1 MNTSLRVSAIDHVGL
16 RVLDAAR
23 AEAFYARLGFRVTY
37 RDADAPV
44 VILRNEAGVE
54 LNLIVNAE
62 ARFDGRNALMDEADK
77 RAGITHLA
85 LRVASLDAAQA
96 ALARH
101 GVVIT
106 EGPVRL
112 GGALS
117 LFLRDPDRNVIELRE
132 G

>member
-1 MNTSLRVSAIDHVGL
+1 MSSSLRVSAIDHVGL

-23 AEAFYARLGFRVTY
+23 AEAFYARFGFRVTY
-37 RDADAPV
+37 RDATAPV

-62 ARFDGRNALMDEADK
+62 ARFAGRNALMDEADK

-96 ALARH
+96 ALAAH
-101 GVVIT
+101 GEVIT

-117 LFLRDPDRNVIELRE
+117 LFVRDPDRNVIELRE

>member
-1 MNTSLRVSAIDHVGL
+1 MSSSLRVRAIDHVGL

-23 AEAFYARLGFRVTY
+23 AESFYALFGFRVTY
-37 RDADAPV
+37 RDVDAPV

-77 RAGITHLA
+77 RAGITHPA

-96 ALARH
+96 ALAQH
-101 GVVIT
+101 GVAIT

-117 LFLRDPDRNVIELRE
+117 LFVRDPDRNVIELRE